1 MAHKELVIAW
11 LNDAH
16 AMELGIAQVLEQHV
30 AEAEDHPAMQAG
42 LQRHLEQTRHHAE
55 LVKGCVERMGGE
67 TSGIKAGMASVMG
80 TVQGMTTKLAKDD
93 LVKNTLHDYGTEH
106 FEIACYTSLIAAAEN
121 LGDQETARVCQE
133 ILRDDQAMADFL
145 VQPVRQ
151 ILTEVLTSGHGGCTF
166 TVGQTRRGAIPD
178 AGGRAD
184 ADGARAQA
192 R

>member
-42 LQRHLEQTRHHAE
+42 LQRHLEQTRRHAE

-93 LVKNTLHDYGTEH
+93 LIKNTLHDYGTEH
-106 FEIACYTSLIAAAEN
+106 FEIGCYTSLIAAAEN
-121 LGDQETARVCQE
+121 LGDQETAQVCQE

-145 VQPVRQ
+145 FQQ
-151 ILTEVLTSGHGGCTF
+151 IPLA
-166 TVGQTRRGAIPD
+166 TVEMLQMEHAMASR
-178 AGGRAD
+178 
-184 ADGARAQA
+184 
-192 R
+192 

>member
-16 AMELGIAQVLEQHV
+16 AMELGIAQVLERHV
-30 AEAEDHPAMQAG
+30 AEAKDHPHMHAG
-42 LQRHLEQTRHHAE
+42 LQRHLEQTRRHAE

-67 TSGIKAGMASVMG
+67 TSGVKSGMASVMG
-80 TVQGMTTKLAKDD
+80 AVQGMSTKLAKDE

-121 LGDQETARVCQE
+121 LGDQETARVCRE

-145 VQPVRQ
+145 FQQ
-151 ILTEVLTSGHGGCTF
+151 IPPTTIEMLQMEHAMAN
-166 TVGQTRRGAIPD
+166 Q
-178 AGGRAD
+178 
-184 ADGARAQA
+184 
-192 R
+192 